1 MALSDYKYTA
11 LVLLLVLGYL
21 QFFHNNNCNANY
33 RFDVS
38 NDKVVFHSNW
48 TKSLDD
54 VCCLGKLHDALSL
67 QGPTTLDI
75 SLSMSSSLNNEDLV
89 KVFSVQKLNAY
100 QNVKIDLSGLN
111 ITQQGLDHVIGLIQ
125 PNNLQSLELHL
136 NGLTTA
142 PGFGKYLA

>member
-1 MALSDYKYTA
+1 MTLSDYKYTA

-38 NDKVVFHSNW
+38 NEKVVFHSNW

-75 SLSMSSSLNNEDLV
+75 SLSMSSSLNDQDLV

-100 QNVKIDLSGLN
+100 
-111 ITQQGLDHVIGLIQ
+111 
-125 PNNLQSLELHL
+125 
-136 NGLTTA
+136 
-142 PGFGKYLA
+142 